1 MKAVQGQMVI
11 EIIMQGRTRTAQ
23 KNPGSNS
30 NMRDVAVRSFV
41 RKANELVEALRW
53 L

>member
-11 EIIMQGRTRTAQ
+11 EIIMQGRKRTAR

-30 NMRDVAVRSFV
+30 NMRDVAVSSFV
-41 RKANELVEALRW
+41 KSVKRMN
-53 L
+53 

>member
-1 MKAVQGQMVI
+1 MKAVQGQRVI
-11 EIIMQGRTRTAQ
+11 EIIMQGRTRTAR

-41 RKANELVEALRW
+41 KSVKRMN
-53 L
+53 